1 MNIMNPSTESVPPPE
16 EDDWRLHAV
25 ARLAEDWKSP
35 WTGQVAPKGSRL
47 TVSAVLRLTK
57 KKTIT
62 IPLPNATALFLSSAA
77 KSFSAAKALRDE
89 SGFDKSLHSEVSFGA
104 DAMVFDY
111 LEHMLSATVLAF
123 TAVEAFV
130 NEVIPEEYVYPRQR
144 RTQKIL
150 ELTAKEDIER
160 FVPLDEKLASVLP
173 EVFACASP
181 KGSRCWQEYQQLK
194 GIRDRIVHMKSNDRK
209 SSGPDVETVW
219 KAIVLAPAPH
229 RLAKSVID
237 YFVKAMPSKPSWHK
251 NFPRE

>member
-1 MNIMNPSTESVPPPE
+1 MKPPTQTSPPPE

-47 TVSAVLRLTK
+47 TVSAILRLTK

-77 KSFSAAKALRDE
+77 KSFSAAKALRNE
-89 SGFDKSLHSEVSFGA
+89 SGFDKSLHSDVSFGA

-111 LEHMLSATVLAF
+111 LEHLLSATVLAF

-130 NEVIPEEYVYPRQR
+130 NEVIPEDYVYARQR
-144 RTQKIL
+144 RSRVIL
-150 ELTAKEDIER
+150 EVTAKADIER
-160 FVPLDEKLASVLP
+160 FVPLDEKLATVLP
-173 EVFACASP
+173 EVFKCPSP
-181 KGSRCWQEYQQLK
+181 KGSRCWQQYQQLK
-194 GIRDRIVHMKSNDRK
+194 DIRDRVVHMKSNDRK
-209 SSGPDVETVW
+209 SSGPEVETVW

-229 RLAKSVID
+229 RLAKPIID
-237 YFVKAMPSKPSWHK
+237 YFVKVMPSKPGWHK